1 MAHRHR
7 LIDDIAKAKLRLIG
21 DLPESFE
28 ISRYEWIGNDML
40 VEGGPTRV
48 LTKGPRQGRL
58 KWERMTHKIIITQA
72 EIKDAEAQYE
82 RGTGRCYDCDG
93 DGQEAMGWSKEGGT
107 VWKTCR
113 KCGGTGFPKI
123 EMVEQS

>member
-7 LIDDIAKAKLRLIG
+7 LIDAIAKAKLRLIG

-28 ISRYEWIGNDML
+28 ICKYERIGDAVL
-40 VEGGPTRV
+40 VEGGPTHV
-48 LTKGPRQGRL
+48 LTRGPRKGQTKFGRL
-58 KWERMTHKIIITQA
+58 THKIVITQA
-72 EIKDAEAQYE
+72 EIKAAEVQYE
-82 RGTGRCYDCDG
+82 HDTGRCYDCDG
-93 DGQEAMGWSKEGGT
+93 DGQESRGWSKEGGDI
-107 VWKTCR
+107 WKTCR